1 MQLLAIPPH
10 AHDIHQP
17 VEHCIGVCKGH
28 VTKKLNHEDA
38 SLANMSHAAV
48 QQTVIE
54 GAMKFDAHSW
64 QRNMHKLVQCLRIL
78 STDQDTEITVTKKR
92 KRAHGNDV
100 EEELRRKGTNGN
112 YAYKDFS

>member
-17 VEHCIGVCKGH
+17 VEHHIGVCKGH
-28 VTKKLNHEDA
+28 VTKILNKADGSVA
-38 SLANMSHAAV
+38 DMSHAAV
-48 QQTVIE
+48 QHTVIE
-54 GAMKFDAHSW
+54 GAMKFKADSW
-64 QRNMHKLVQCLRIL
+64 KRSMHKLVQCLRLI

-92 KRAHGNDV
+92 KRAHSDDA

-112 YAYKDFS
+112 YSYKDFS